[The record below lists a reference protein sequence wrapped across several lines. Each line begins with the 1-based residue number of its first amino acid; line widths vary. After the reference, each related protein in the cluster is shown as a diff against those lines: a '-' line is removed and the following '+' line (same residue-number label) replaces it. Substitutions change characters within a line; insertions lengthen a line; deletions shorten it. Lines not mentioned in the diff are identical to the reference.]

1 MEQLSRKERLVL
13 GLIPVGNQQAIHKRR
28 LAELTGLGE
37 REARE
42 IIYRLVVVHGLPIG
56 SSTEPGAGGY
66 FMIKSV
72 ADMEK
77 ATRHLKPRAVK
88 IFKRARALEKIA
100 QTMFDRQFK
109 LVLEE

>member
-1 MEQLSRKERLVL
+1 
-13 GLIPVGNQQAIHKRR
+13 
-28 LAELTGLGE
+28 
-37 REARE
+37 
-42 IIYRLVVVHGLPIG
+42 
-56 SSTEPGAGGY
+56 
-66 FMIKSV
+66 MIKSV

>member
-1 MEQLSRKERLVL
+1 MEQLTRKERLVL
-13 GLIPVGNQQAIHKRR
+13 GLIPVGYKQAVHKRR
-28 LAELTGLGE
+28 LAELTDLNE

-42 IIYRLVVVHGLPIG
+42 IIYHLVVEHGLPIG

-66 FMIKSV
+66 FLIESV
-72 ADMEK
+72 QDMEI